1 MSSDF
6 FFMIVFVMR
15 GLSLSAAGLAD
26 VCCPV
31 EFRADHFYPAFSKQT
46 QINNTDHTF
55 WLQLRGR
62 THQRPCREKKTNF
75 SATVC
80 HCDSQVVQQRLRMR
94 TEQSDK
100 THTHLVWGSCRLAE
114 HTDVLMKCRT
124 AVSCHAEFAA
134 LQQLW
139 GHQMRQWVPTEHLL
153 QPFDSALREEES
165 SSYYLKLHSTT

>member
-1 MSSDF
+1 
-6 FFMIVFVMR
+6 MR

-62 THQRPCREKKTNF
+62 THQRPCREKKQTSVLQYVTVTHRLF
-75 SATVC
+75 SRDWGC
-80 HCDSQVVQQRLRMR
+80 
-94 TEQSDK
+94 EQSGK
-100 THTHLVWGSCRLAE
+100 TRTHLEWGSCRLAE

-134 LQQLW
+134 LQQLG
-139 GHQMRQWVPTEHLL
+139 GHQMRQRVPTEHLL

-165 SSYYLKLHSTT
+165 SSYYLKLKLHSTT